1 MQDETK
7 MMEKSKWNWRS
18 PSVDKTNLNAF
29 QTSQYAWSNSN
40 MYRTSYNDMSDKK
53 PVPLKSY
60 SIPKY
65 AGFIPGSKGNSELGR
80 TFSKITRRCFVKEDS
95 FQKSNDRFKSIDFM
109 TDQKQFDKTRPSFF
123 RGYGKTTMLEP
134 HPALYEEWSTTFRKT
149 YLKPN
154 ARTKPTAH

>member
-1 MQDETK
+1 
-7 MMEKSKWNWRS
+7 
-18 PSVDKTNLNAF
+18 
-29 QTSQYAWSNSN
+29 

-80 TFSKITRRCFVKEDS
+80 DYTKISRRCFVKEDEG
-95 FQKSNDRFKSIDFM
+95 QKTHDRFQSVDFM
-109 TDQKQFDKTRPSFF
+109 TDQRNFDKTRPSFF

-134 HPALYEEWSTTFRKT
+134 HPCLGEEWSTTFRKT
-149 YLKPN
+149 YLKPTD
-154 ARTKPTAH
+154 RTKPNAHERAAVQNIEFDNAMKEGYRRSTFASGF